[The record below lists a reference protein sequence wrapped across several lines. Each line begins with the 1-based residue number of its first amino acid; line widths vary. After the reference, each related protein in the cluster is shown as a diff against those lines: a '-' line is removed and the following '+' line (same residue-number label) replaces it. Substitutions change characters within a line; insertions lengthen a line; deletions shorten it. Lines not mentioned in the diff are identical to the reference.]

1 MNFFRLLT
9 LSLFASGISLANGQ
23 GVKTAIFVNNLAGQ
37 ELASKTEAFQ
47 AMLAGQLN
55 GQGYSILSQQ
65 EIAESLEEAPA
76 DERNPA
82 NMLSTQTSALRLA
95 QLLGA
100 DYILVAN
107 LVSLG
112 GERRQFSGSGINT
125 DNNTITL
132 RVAYG
137 LLEAAQGGGLE
148 GDSFAVSQTIR
159 SDGSLRVEDSDIVNE
174 LLQEAALK
182 VTLKLVEPAT
192 IAKLPPPAS
201 KADPVTF
208 TVTTVLQGVRLPNIL
223 VGPDDQVRITE
234 RQFPVEANGVDVE
247 LDGVILGS
255 APAEFAAMPGIHRLR
270 LMRDGFVTW
279 DRNVN
284 LYEGFSLTAAMDLTP
299 AGLAQWKDLTAFLQ
313 DLQTEAQL
321 TAARVKEIEGRAQ
334 ALRQSGFLVNTT
346 DAPVLNMFNS
356 LWGPPLLNGVPYVE
370 E

>member
-1 MNFFRLLT
+1 MNFFRLLA
-9 LSLFASGISLANGQ
+9 LSLFASGISLAHGQ

-37 ELASKTEAFQ
+37 ELAAKTEAFQ
-47 AMLAGQLN
+47 AMLAGRLN

-65 EIAESLEEAPA
+65 EIADSLEQAPE
-76 DERNPA
+76 DERSPA
-82 NMLSTQTSALRLA
+82 NMLATQTSALRLA

-112 GERRQFSGSGINT
+112 GERRQFSGNGIQT

-137 LLEAAQGGGLE
+137 LLESAQGGGLE

-159 SDGSLRVEDSDIVNE
+159 NDGNLKVEDSDLINE
-174 LLQEAALK
+174 LLQEAA
-182 VTLKLVEPAT
+182 VRITLNLTQPGVVEN
-192 IAKLPPPAS
+192 LPPPAS
-201 KADPVTF
+201 KAEPVTF
-208 TVTTVLQGVRLPNIL
+208 TITTVLQGIRLPNVL
-223 VGPDDQVRITE
+223 VGPDGQVRKTE
-234 RQFPVEANGVDVE
+234 QQFPVEANGVDVE
-247 LDGVILGS
+247 LDGVIQGS
-255 APAEFAAMPGIHRLR
+255 APGEFAAMPGIHRLR

-299 AGLAQWKDLTAFLQ
+299 AGVAQWKDLTAFLQ

-334 ALRQSGFLVNTT
+334 MLRQSGFLVNTT